1 VGGVAFVQQLHKSLV
16 EFFSSLVYG
25 GLAGVGIPFGIPADT
40 FLAPRLETVLI
51 VRIEIDGGGGLFEAT
66 FSAAFRRDWQIDV
79 H

>member
-1 VGGVAFVQQLHKSLV
+1 VQQLHKSLV

-40 FLAPRLETVLI
+40 FLAPRLETVLV
-51 VRIEIDGGGGLFEAT
+51 VRVEIDGGGGLFEAT